1 LHQTNTPSA
10 SSRNQHEW
18 DQNQQQE
25 QIAPSKFQRTSI
37 QLVTRFLPLALIAPL
52 SMLCVEASIQPLK
65 AEEIADNS
73 ESQIE
78 TEIAASVDVDTS
90 ETEEMAPLVLS
101 QASDEDTG
109 SNQEQ
114 EEEDN
119 WRVYLDLY
127 AFLVPTTYSSTTI
140 NGNKNDAALPLSDVI
155 DTIDEALTFK
165 AQVEYGR
172 FGFMAGVYHG
182 SLSSSG
188 SKSIFKETTN
198 PLRNQ
203 LGLPSALRQRTIRVN
218 GDLDVDV
225 DTNQTIVD
233 LAFRYRAGA
242 IQKPRMEKGS
252 SSFIGLLGARVIDA
266 NINTSW
272 SVRNE
277 STVSVEGRVVSREN
291 TRELE
296 KASSASFGNTWVQ
309 PLIGAFG
316 TYAIS
321 EDWQAFAYL
330 DAGGFGLSGEQ
341 DLSGTAQ
348 AGIAYALGNSAQIS
362 LSYKYFG
369 LDYAGGG
376 GNAYSVDQSGVNLGL
391 RWFFD

>member
-1 LHQTNTPSA
+1 MHQTNTPSA

-25 QIAPSKFQRTSI
+25 QIAPPKFQRTSI

-65 AEEIADNS
+65 AEEIVDNS
-73 ESQIE
+73 ESPIE
-78 TEIAASVDVDTS
+78 TEIAASGDVDTS

>member
-1 LHQTNTPSA
+1 ML
-10 SSRNQHEW
+10 
-18 DQNQQQE
+18 
-25 QIAPSKFQRTSI
+25 F
-37 QLVTRFLPLALIAPL
+37 VTRLLPLALLAPL
-52 SMLCVEASIQPLK
+52 STLCMDAVTRPIQ
-65 AEEIADNS
+65 AADISDNS
-73 ESQIE
+73 ETQIE
-78 TEIAASVDVDTS
+78 TELAASASVDIS
-90 ETEEMAPLVLS
+90 ETEEMTPLVLS
-101 QASDEDTG
+101 QANDEETQVD
-109 SNQEQ
+109 QEQ
-114 EEEDN
+114 DEEDS

-140 NGNKNDAALPLSDVI
+140 DGNKNNAELPLSDVI
-155 DTIDEALTFK
+155 DTLDEALTFK

-172 FGFMAGVYHG
+172 LGFMAGVYHG

-188 SKSIFKETTN
+188 SKSFFKETNN

-203 LGLPSALRQRTIRVN
+203 LGLPSALRQRTIRVK

-225 DTNQTIVD
+225 DANQTIVD

-252 SSFIGLLGARVIDA
+252 SSFVGLLGARVIDA

-272 SVRNE
+272 SARRD
-277 STVSVEGRVVSREN
+277 SSVSLEGRRVSREN

-296 KASSASFGNTWVQ
+296 RASSASFGNTWVQ

>member
-1 LHQTNTPSA
+1 MPRA
-10 SSRNQHEW
+10 SRKKQHEW

-25 QIAPSKFQRTSI
+25 QIAPPKFQRISI
-37 QLVTRFLPLALIAPL
+37 LLVTRFLPLALIAPL
-52 SMLCVEASIQPLK
+52 STLCVEASMQPLE
-65 AEEIADNS
+65 AGEIVNNS
-73 ESQIE
+73 KTQIE

-90 ETEEMAPLVLS
+90 EAEEMAPLLLS
-101 QASDEDTG
+101 QASDEDTE

-114 EEEDN
+114 EEEDS

-140 NGNKNDAALPLSDVI
+140 NGNKNDTALPLSDVI

-165 AQVEYGR
+165 AQIEYGR

-203 LGLPSALRQRTIRVN
+203 LGLPSALRQRTIRVK
-218 GDLDVDV
+218 GDLDLDVDA
-225 DTNQTIVD
+225 NQTIVD

-252 SSFIGLLGARVIDA
+252 SSFLGLLGARVIDA

-272 SVRNE
+272 SARNE
-277 STVSVEGRVVSREN
+277 STVSVEGRRVTVRTHANWREP
-291 TRELE
+291 RA
-296 KASSASFGNTWVQ
+296 KALATPGCN
-309 PLIGAFG
+309 
-316 TYAIS
+316 
-321 EDWQAFAYL
+321 
-330 DAGGFGLSGEQ
+330 
-341 DLSGTAQ
+341 
-348 AGIAYALGNSAQIS
+348 
-362 LSYKYFG
+362 
-369 LDYAGGG
+369 
-376 GNAYSVDQSGVNLGL
+376 
-391 RWFFD
+391 R

>member
-1 LHQTNTPSA
+1 MPRA
-10 SSRNQHEW
+10 SRKKQHEW

-25 QIAPSKFQRTSI
+25 QIAPPKFQQISI
-37 QLVTRFLPLALIAPL
+37 LLVTRFLPLALIAPL
-52 SMLCVEASIQPLK
+52 STLCVEASMHPLE
-65 AEEIADNS
+65 AGEIVNNS
-73 ESQIE
+73 KTQIE

-90 ETEEMAPLVLS
+90 EAEEMSPLLLS
-101 QASDEDTG
+101 QASDEDTE

-114 EEEDN
+114 EEEDS

-127 AFLVPTTYSSTTI
+127 AFLIPTTYSSTTI

-165 AQVEYGR
+165 AQIEYGR

-203 LGLPSALRQRTIRVN
+203 LGLPSALRQRTIRVK
-218 GDLDVDV
+218 GDLDLDVDA
-225 DTNQTIVD
+225 NQTIVD

-252 SSFIGLLGARVIDA
+252 SSFLGLLGARVIDA

-272 SVRNE
+272 SARNE
-277 STVSVEGRVVSREN
+277 STVSVEGRRVSREN

-296 KASSASFGNTWVQ
+296 KASSESFGNTWVQ

-348 AGIAYALGNSAQIS
+348 AGIAYAIGNSAQIS

-391 RWFFD
+391 RWLFD

>member
-1 LHQTNTPSA
+1 ML
-10 SSRNQHEW
+10 
-18 DQNQQQE
+18 
-25 QIAPSKFQRTSI
+25 F
-37 QLVTRFLPLALIAPL
+37 VTRLLPLALLAPL
-52 SMLCVEASIQPLK
+52 STLCMDAVTRPIQ
-65 AEEIADNS
+65 AADIGDNS
-73 ESQIE
+73 ETQIE
-78 TEIAASVDVDTS
+78 TELATSASVDIS
-90 ETEEMAPLVLS
+90 ETEEMEPLVLS
-101 QASDEDTG
+101 QASDEETQID
-109 SNQEQ
+109 QEQ
-114 EEEDN
+114 DEEDS

-127 AFLVPTTYSSTTI
+127 AFLVPTTYSTTTI
-140 NGNKNDAALPLSDVI
+140 NGNKNDAELPLSDVI
-155 DTIDEALTFK
+155 DTLDEALTFK

-172 FGFMAGVYHG
+172 LGFMAGVYHG

-188 SKSIFKETTN
+188 SKSFFKETNN

-225 DTNQTIVD
+225 DANQTIVD

-252 SSFIGLLGARVIDA
+252 SSFLGLLGARVIDA

-296 KASSASFGNTWVQ
+296 RASSASFGNTWVQ

-391 RWFFD
+391 RWLFD